1 MMIYEKV
8 KEILLKELSLTE
20 EELTLEKTFEELG
33 IDSLDLVEL
42 VMEIEE
48 AFDITIEE
56 AEGLRSVADLV
67 RYIDEATKA

>member
-8 KEILLKELSLTE
+8 KDILQKELSLTE
-20 EELTLEKTFEELG
+20 EEITLEKTFEELG

-48 AFDITIEE
+48 AFDMNIED
-56 AEGLRSVADLV
+56 AEGLHTVADLV

>member
-56 AEGLRSVADLV
+56 AEGLHSVADLV